1 MILYESLLHSDNG
14 REKIRQRVR
23 AEDRKNAMTKDIKR
37 ERFIYILGERETERG
52 TDFTK
57 IRDRLRNK

>member
-1 MILYESLLHSDNG
+1 MILCESLLHSDKG

-37 ERFIYILGERETERG
+37 ERCIYILGERETERG